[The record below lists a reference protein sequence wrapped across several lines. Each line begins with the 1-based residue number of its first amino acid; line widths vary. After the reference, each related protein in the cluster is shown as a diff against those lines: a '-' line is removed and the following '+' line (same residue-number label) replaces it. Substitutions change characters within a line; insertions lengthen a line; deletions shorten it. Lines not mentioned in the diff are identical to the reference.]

1 MFRDKKAHH
10 GHAMTSPS
18 ARRRLAAAIVAAPF
32 LVLGVASR
40 AQDPGHG
47 YTTADIE
54 RGNQVYLLSC
64 ASCHGPNGDTVPG
77 LNVFS
82 GTFRRAATDQQL
94 AALLRSGIP
103 GTAMPPSSLT
113 ESEALQVV
121 AYLRS
126 APAAATAS
134 KSAGPAG
141 TVAAGRALY
150 STLDCA
156 TCHMIDGIGGFL
168 GPDLS
173 SVGITRRPDE
183 LERALTTPN
192 ADIRNGSRTVAITTA
207 NGASVTGRLLNQDT
221 YSLQFIDAA
230 GRLTSIRKDAV
241 RRWEVMEASAMPN
254 YAEKLNPQ
262 QLADLVSYLQGLNAP
277 VRSGGVAGTA
287 RGGGPPRGGGAGAPP
302 AGGRGAGAPPAGG
315 RGAGEPPP
323 GGPGA
328 PIPPSGG
335 PAGRGGTP

>member
-1 MFRDKKAHH
+1 
-10 GHAMTSPS
+10 
-18 ARRRLAAAIVAAPF
+18 
-32 LVLGVASR
+32 
-40 AQDPGHG
+40 
-47 YTTADIE
+47 
-54 RGNQVYLLSC
+54 
-64 ASCHGPNGDTVPG
+64 VPG

-82 GTFRRAATDQQL
+82 GSFRRAATDQEL
-94 AALLRSGIP
+94 AALLRRGIQ
-103 GTAMPPSSLT
+103 GTAMPPSALSET
-113 ESEALQVV
+113 EALQVV

-126 APAAATAS
+126 VPAASATPRT
-134 KSAGPAG
+134 AGPAG
-141 TVAAGRALY
+141 TAAAGKALY
-150 STLDCA
+150 GTLDCS
-156 TCHMIDGIGGFL
+156 TCHMIDGAGGFL

-183 LERALTTPN
+183 LERALSAPN
-192 ADIRNGSRTVAITTA
+192 ADIRNGSRTVSITTA

-241 RRWEVMEASAMPN
+241 RRWEVMEASAMPG
-254 YAEKLNPQ
+254 YAEKLSAQ
-262 QLADLVSYLQGLNAP
+262 QMADLLSYLQSLNAP

-315 RGAGEPPP
+315 RGAGTPPA
-323 GGPGA
+323 GAPGA
-328 PIPPSGG
+328 GMPPAGG